1 MTRFRSASAAL
12 AGGILLLAGM
22 AVTHPARAQNQA
34 ARSQQPEP
42 AWLAA
47 NRAILAKES
56 YALPPEEIRRL
67 VEAPWYLN
75 VALAQPN
82 FGKKYFLEEPGEDF
96 RRSRFSAVLTCG
108 WAGSK

>member
-1 MTRFRSASAAL
+1 
-12 AGGILLLAGM
+12 M

-96 RRSRFSAVLTCG
+96 PPIAVFGRTHLWLGGLEVMLGPRRRTPNA
-108 WAGSK
+108 